1 MHFFDVFVKDDLLY
15 GKNPLN
21 EYDNCFRVGKY
32 AFDCFYV
39 TERNGKYGLLS
50 SKLEC
55 ISEPVLDEVLLY
67 NPKNKWSNGMY
78 KTSFIDKKTGKSFGA
93 IFVITR
99 IAQKYILY
107 NAETGKCIIDDCER
121 MVYRSACRR
130 TDYDFIEYEK
140 NDKIGFV
147 STRSLSRPLF
157 LHIIISYRPSI
168 VAVFFGDNTQK
179 FKLKGCYIEK
189 VL

>member
-15 GKNPLN
+15 GKIPLN

-78 KTSFIDKKTGKSFGA
+78 KL
-93 IFVITR
+93 
-99 IAQKYILY
+99 LY
-107 NAETGKCIIDDCER
+107 L
-121 MVYRSACRR
+121 
-130 TDYDFIEYEK
+130 TD
-140 NDKIGFV
+140 
-147 STRSLSRPLF
+147 RPLWRSF
-157 LHIIISYRPSI
+157 WEIIHRNS
-168 VAVFFGDNTQK
+168 N
-179 FKLKGCYIEK
+179 
-189 VL
+189 

>member
-1 MHFFDVFVKDDLLY
+1 
-15 GKNPLN
+15 
-21 EYDNCFRVGKY
+21 
-32 AFDCFYV
+32 
-39 TERNGKYGLLS
+39 
-50 SKLEC
+50 
-55 ISEPVLDEVLLY
+55 
-67 NPKNKWSNGMY
+67 
-78 KTSFIDKKTGKSFGA
+78 
-93 IFVITR
+93 
-99 IAQKYILY
+99 
-107 NAETGKCIIDDCER
+107 

-130 TDYDFIEYEK
+130 TDYDFIEYER

>member
-15 GKNPLN
+15 GKIPLN

-130 TDYDFIEYEK
+130 TDYDFIEYER

-147 STRSLSRPLF
+147 STRSLSRLFFSILLYLTGRPLWRSF
-157 LHIIISYRPSI
+157 LEIIHRNS
-168 VAVFFGDNTQK
+168 N
-179 FKLKGCYIEK
+179 
-189 VL
+189 

>member
-1 MHFFDVFVKDDLLY
+1 MV
-15 GKNPLN
+15 
-21 EYDNCFRVGKY
+21 
-32 AFDCFYV
+32 
-39 TERNGKYGLLS
+39 
-50 SKLEC
+50 
-55 ISEPVLDEVLLY
+55 
-67 NPKNKWSNGMY
+67 Y

-130 TDYDFIEYEK
+130 TDYDFIEYER

-147 STRSLSRPLF
+147 STRSLSRLFFSILLYLTGRPLWRSF
-157 LHIIISYRPSI
+157 LEIIHRNS
-168 VAVFFGDNTQK
+168 N
-179 FKLKGCYIEK
+179 
-189 VL
+189 